1 MLVVDES
8 KAMRFKCNLE
18 QDIVNSKY
26 RYKYSLPHERSDDGR
41 ALRVRP
47 VEQSVEEGQQAVSD
61 EQSIASNVA
70 HRLPHSRVLILIQA
84 NGNM

>member
-1 MLVVDES
+1 MTGCMLLQHQHFGSGGTSGGAGD
-8 KAMRFKCNLE
+8 
-18 QDIVNSKY
+18 
-26 RYKYSLPHERSDDGR
+26 SLPHERSDDGR

-70 HRLPHSRVLILIQA
+70 H
-84 NGNM
+84 